1 MDCPVDR
8 KQLLSLILKI
18 YITNK
23 IVDQEEISVKV
34 YLSFAFLKCNLNST
48 NSRSIILLFIKYQ
61 IKKF

>member
-23 IVDQEEISVKV
+23 IVNQKEISIKV
-34 YLSFAFLKCNLNST
+34 YLSFTFLNVN
-48 NSRSIILLFIKYQ
+48 
-61 IKKF
+61 